1 MRMRSLTQQLV
12 TDRAAY
18 VTCDRKATRA
28 SKAEAISRAHAYII
42 IIIPSTH
49 QKGMHDVC
57 SVAQTA
63 LAICLKD
70 L

>member
-1 MRMRSLTQQLV
+1 MLNRHAMV
-12 TDRAAY
+12 TLR
-18 VTCDRKATRA
+18 RKATRA
-28 SKAEAISRAHAYII
+28 SKAEANSRAHAYI